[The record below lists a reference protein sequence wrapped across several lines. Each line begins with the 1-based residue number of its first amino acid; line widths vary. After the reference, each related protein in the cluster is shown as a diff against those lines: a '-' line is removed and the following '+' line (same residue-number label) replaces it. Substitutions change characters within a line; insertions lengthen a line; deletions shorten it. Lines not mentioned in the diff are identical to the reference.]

1 MSLLTLVL
9 KGICSLVPRIFI
21 IHEYTRKL
29 ALYRIWYKFW
39 HGETHSYR
47 NHTQKTNLRR
57 KKGRAANSIS
67 GRRRQYI
74 LHISSASFPVKERKF
89 HSDWI
94 LSVWP
99 HLWHSA
105 PISS

>member
-39 HGETHSYR
+39 HGETMLGRSIV
-47 NHTQKTNLRR
+47 LRYSCLP
-57 KKGRAANSIS
+57 ALPLL
-67 GRRRQYI
+67 I
-74 LHISSASFPVKERKF
+74 LKV
-89 HSDWI
+89 
-94 LSVWP
+94 
-99 HLWHSA
+99 
-105 PISS
+105 